1 MKEKTLKI
9 EDIYDINDA
18 LDLYSRILCGQYDE
32 LLYFYGIRQG
42 YSEEILQ
49 LKTYLISLRRICIPE
64 LTCDLNGSLGIWNPK
79 TPQNAIK
86 AYDIR
91 QILRYQIAYHN
102 FPEGGITV
110 NFNWPY
116 IHGNWKLS
124 EEDKTIICNTV
135 QSFQYPD
142 YYPLGL
148 HGKFWD
154 CPLIITSFN
163 DEKNIATLMR
173 SRSIDI
179 IINKALDFYK
189 DIHEKNLEKAF
200 LSLYPNAKEQ
210 KREDMLYFVHRIQ
223 EYIEDIE
230 E

>member
-1 MKEKTLKI
+1 MKTKTLKI
-9 EDIYDINDA
+9 QLIYEINKA
-18 LDLYSRILCGQYDE
+18 LDLYARILRGQYDE

-79 TPQNAIK
+79 TPQNAIE
-86 AYDIR
+86 AYDIH
-91 QILRYQIAYHN
+91 QILRYQMAYHYN
-102 FPEGGITV
+102 PEGGITV

-116 IHGNWKLS
+116 IHGNWLLS
-124 EEDKTIICNTV
+124 EDDKTIICNTI

-142 YYPLGL
+142 YYPLGP

-163 DEKNIATLMR
+163 DEKDTVTLLR
-173 SRSIDI
+173 NCFSIDV
-179 IINKALDFYK
+179 IINKALSFYN
-189 DIHEKNLEKAF
+189 DIHKKNLEKAF
-200 LSLYPNAKEQ
+200 LSLYPDIDEQ
-210 KREDMLYFVHRIQ
+210 KREDMCYFIRLIQ
-223 EYIEDIE
+223 EYIEE
-230 E
+230 